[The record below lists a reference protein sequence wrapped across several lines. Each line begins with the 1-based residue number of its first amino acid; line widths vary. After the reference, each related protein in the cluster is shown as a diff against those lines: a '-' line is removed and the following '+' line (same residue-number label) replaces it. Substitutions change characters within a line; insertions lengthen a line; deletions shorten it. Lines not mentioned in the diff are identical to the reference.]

1 MFSSRSFFAT
11 PYRRLF
17 SLALLLSFLGL
28 IAIYNSSVVE
38 AFTDFNDKFYFVKN
52 QLTWVLIGIGLFLGL
67 SRVKPQVFQQFA
79 LPLLLFSFLL
89 MFLVFIPGLGPELQ
103 GARRWLVLGPIH
115 FQPSEFFKLALII
128 YLSTW
133 LSHSRS
139 LTQFLGFVA
148 FSLAPLLLQPD
159 LGTSVI
165 VATTSFV
172 LYYLSGADLKKL
184 FSVIVTMGGAGL
196 LLILG
201 SSYRMRRLTTFLDP
215 TQDPLGA
222 SYHVNQI
229 LLGLGSG
236 GLTGIGLGRSRQ
248 KYAYLPESTTDSI
261 FVVIAEELGFIGAS
275 ILVVILLL
283 LVLTGFKIASRASSQ
298 SQKLLAAG
306 IVLLLLTQIF
316 VNLGSMVAL
325 LPLTG
330 MPLPLISYGGT
341 SLISTFVS
349 LGILASI
356 ARRNS

>member
-1 MFSSRSFFAT
+1 MFSSRSFLAT

-17 SLALLLSFLGL
+17 FLAVLLSFLGL

-38 AFTDFNDKFYFVKN
+38 AFTDFNDKFHFVKN
-52 QLTWVLIGIGLFLGL
+52 QLLWIFIGIIFFLGL
-67 SRVKPQVFQQFA
+67 SRVKYQVFQQFA
-79 LPLLLFSFLL
+79 FPFLLFSFLL
-89 MFLVFIPGLGPELQ
+89 MFMVFIPGLGPELQ
-103 GARRWLVLGPIH
+103 GARRWLILGPIN
-115 FQPSEFFKLALII
+115 FQPSEIFKLAIVI

-139 LTQFLGFVA
+139 LIHFLGFVG
-148 FSLAPLLLQPD
+148 FSLILLLLQPD

-165 VATTSFV
+165 IATTSFI

-184 FSVIVTMGGAGL
+184 LPVVITMGGIGL
-196 LLILG
+196 LLIL
-201 SSYRMRRLTTFLDP
+201 SSPYRMRRLTTFLDP

-222 SYHVNQI
+222 SYHVNQV

-236 GLTGIGLGRSRQ
+236 GLTGIGLGKSRQ

-261 FVVIAEELGFIGAS
+261 FVVIAEELGFIGSS
-275 ILVVILLL
+275 ILIVLLLL
-283 LVLTGFKIASRASSQ
+283 LVLTGFKIASKASSQ
-298 SQKLLAAG
+298 PQKLLAAG
-306 IVLLLLTQIF
+306 MVLLLLTQIF

-325 LPLTG
+325 VPLTG

-341 SLISTFVS
+341 SLISTFAS

-356 ARRNS
+356 ARQNS